1 MFTGQLLILFTGQ
14 LLVLFTDQL
23 LVIYTDQLL
32 VYSSLYE
39 MAANP
44 GSGPSNL
51 KSDDIAI
58 VGLACRFPGGAS
70 DETGLWDLLSNR
82 KCEGI

>member
-1 MFTGQLLILFTGQ
+1 MTADSELRP
-14 LLVLFTDQL
+14 
-23 LVIYTDQLL
+23 
-32 VYSSLYE
+32 SS
-39 MAANP
+39 
-44 GSGPSNL
+44 L

-82 KCEGI
+82 KCESIW